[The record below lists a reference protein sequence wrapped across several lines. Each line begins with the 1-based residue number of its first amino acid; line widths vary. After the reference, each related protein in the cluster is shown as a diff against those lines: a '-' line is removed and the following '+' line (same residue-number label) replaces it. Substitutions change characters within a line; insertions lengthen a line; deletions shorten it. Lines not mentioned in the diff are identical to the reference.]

1 MLVEVTGERMKG
13 RGTADREGG
22 RGGDEEKESKIRI
35 GMAKRKGKDKI
46 R

>member
-22 RGGDEEKESKIRI
+22 RGNEEKESKIRI